1 MIPGMG
7 RGVNPRKMKMMM
19 KRMGIEVEE
28 LDNVEEIV
36 IRTSDK
42 EYVFKDASV
51 TIMVTHG
58 QKTYQV
64 IGEPRIIEKE
74 GAVSV
79 AEEDIQIV
87 IAQTGASYGAAKKA
101 LQDNEGNPAEAII
114 SLLG

>member
-1 MIPGMG
+1 MG

-28 LDNVEEIV
+28 LDDVEEII

-42 EYVFKDASV
+42 EYHFDEASV
-51 TIMVTHG
+51 TIMVTQG
-58 QKTYQV
+58 QKTFQV
-64 IGEPRIIEKE
+64 IGEPRVIEKE

-79 AEEDIQIV
+79 AEEDIEIV
-87 IAQTGASYGAAKKA
+87 MAQTGASHEAAKKA
-101 LQDNEGNPAEAII
+101 LQDNDGNPAEAII